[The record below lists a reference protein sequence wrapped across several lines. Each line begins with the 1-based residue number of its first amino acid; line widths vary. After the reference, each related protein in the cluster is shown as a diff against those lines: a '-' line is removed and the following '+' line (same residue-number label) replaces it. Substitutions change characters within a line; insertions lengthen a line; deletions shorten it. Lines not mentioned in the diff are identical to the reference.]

1 MREADWN
8 DHPRVGLSACPT
20 TDLPDDQLEE
30 VKSVRET
37 ELARLTH
44 EEEPRS
50 EPLVRG
56 ALGTLRA
63 SDLPGKPSLRRRLL
77 VLLAIMGPGLIVM
90 VGDNDAGGI
99 TTYAQ
104 AGQAYGVSLL
114 WLFPVLLVVLYVAQ
128 EMVARLGAVTGVGHG
143 RLIRERFG
151 RFWAAFSVFDLFLLN
166 FLTLVTEFIGVD
178 LAMAY
183 FGVSPYISVPIAAVA
198 MVGIVVSGELYRWER
213 YMYVLIGVSLLVF
226 PLMALA
232 PVRFGPV
239 LRDTFVPGVAGGLS
253 STSMIFIIGIVGTT
267 IAPWQLFFQQ
277 GNVIDKRIGTRFTN
291 YERADTFI
299 GAVVTN
305 LTAGAVVIAAA
316 FAFAG
321 TKLAGSTT
329 TDGLGL
335 ARGFQHY
342 LGPAA
347 GVIFA
352 IVLAEAALIGA
363 ATVTVSTSYAL
374 GDLFGLVNSLNTRFK
389 EAKGFYMSYVG
400 LIVLAAGV
408 VLIPRLPLGVVN
420 LAVQVLAGILLP
432 SALGFLVL
440 LCNDR
445 ELLGPWVNTPWVNT
459 LATLIVA
466 LLLQLSL
473 VLTIVTVF
481 PSANVTVLVVATGIP
496 VLASTVLVAT
506 AERVRKGS
514 FRASR
519 ETLELRRGWLTPQDA
534 LLKRPPMSKGRR
546 VVLGVLRAYLVV
558 AMILTAVSFVRIA
571 H

>member
-1 MREADWN
+1 MRERELVSGAGN
-8 DHPRVGLSACPT
+8 PGPAVQ
-20 TDLPDDQLEE
+20 PDQPANPANPANPGNPATPATPAN
-30 VKSVRET
+30 ET
-37 ELARLTH
+37 I
-44 EEEPRS
+44 
-50 EPLVRG
+50 VRG
-56 ALGTLRA
+56 ALGTLRG
-63 SDLPGKPSLRRRLL
+63 SDLHGVHAGLGRRSMKRRLL

-104 AGQAYGVSLL
+104 AGQAYGTSLL

-128 EMVARLGAVTGVGHG
+128 EMVARLGSVTGVGHG

-178 LAMAY
+178 LAMSY
-183 FGVSPYISVPIAAVA
+183 FGVSPYVSVPVAAGVMVAAV
-198 MVGIVVSGELYRWER
+198 GSGELYRWER
-213 YMYVLIGVSLLVF
+213 FMYLLIAVSLLVF

-232 PVRFGPV
+232 PVRIGPV
-239 LRDTFVPGVAGGLS
+239 VHGTFVPSVAGGLG

-299 GAVVTN
+299 GAVITSVT
-305 LTAGAVVIAAA
+305 AAAVLIAAA

-321 TKLAGSTT
+321 TRLAGSTT
-329 TDGLGL
+329 TNGLGL
-335 ARGFQHY
+335 ARGFQHF

-347 GVIFA
+347 GAIFA
-352 IVLAEAALIGA
+352 LVLMEAALIGA

-374 GDLFGLVNSLNTRFK
+374 GDLFGLANSLNTRFK
-389 EAKGFYMSYVG
+389 EAKGFYATYVG
-400 LIVLAAGV
+400 LVVLAAAL
-408 VLIPRLPLGVVN
+408 VLVPHLPLGILN

-440 LCNDR
+440 LCNDS

-459 LATLIVA
+459 IATLIVA

-473 VLTIVTVF
+473 VLTIVTIF
-481 PSANVTVLVVATGIP
+481 PSANVKLLVMATSIP
-496 VLASTVLVAT
+496 VLVAT
-506 AERVRKGS
+506 VAVAILERSRQGRW
-514 FRASR
+514 RAGR
-519 ETLELRRGWLTPQDA
+519 ELLERRREWLTPQDV
-534 LLKRPPMSKGRR
+534 LLTRPPMSRGRKA
-546 VVLGVLRAYLVV
+546 VLGVLRVYLVV
-558 AMILTAVSFVRIA
+558 AMVLTAISFTRIA